1 MIELCEWQFVR
12 QWPSVR
18 DELICMANAI
28 TFMEYEK
35 RLQFSDVVFATDAMG
50 ADDIHGGVVKVS

>member
-1 MIELCEWQFVR
+1 MIELCEWPFVR

-18 DELICMANAI
+18 DELICMASAV
-28 TFMEYEK
+28 TFMEYER

-50 ADDIHGGVVKVS
+50 ADDIDCGVVEAS